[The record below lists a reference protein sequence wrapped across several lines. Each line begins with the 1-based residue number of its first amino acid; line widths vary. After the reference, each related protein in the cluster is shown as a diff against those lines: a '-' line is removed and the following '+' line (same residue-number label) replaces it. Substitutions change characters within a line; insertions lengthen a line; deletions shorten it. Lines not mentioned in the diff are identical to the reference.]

1 MDGINLA
8 DVTGHMAHDVLTWI
22 GFGTLVGLLAK
33 AVMPGRDQG
42 GPLATLLM
50 GIGGSVTGCGILS
63 YIGAGARVS
72 PLSLLGFVAAVGGA
86 FVLLF
91 FHRLLNGTFFR
102 EDGTG
107 VPCRSARRPRRA
119 VVRVEE

>member
-1 MDGINLA
+1 MDGINFA
-8 DVTGHMAHDVLTWI
+8 DVTTHAAQDVLTWI

-63 YIGAGARVS
+63 YVWAGSRVS
-72 PLSLLGFVAAVGGA
+72 PLSPLGFIAAVGGA
-86 FVLLF
+86 FLLLF
-91 FHRLLNGTFFR
+91 FHRLLNGSFFR

-107 VPCRSARRPRRA
+107 VVCRSARRHRRA